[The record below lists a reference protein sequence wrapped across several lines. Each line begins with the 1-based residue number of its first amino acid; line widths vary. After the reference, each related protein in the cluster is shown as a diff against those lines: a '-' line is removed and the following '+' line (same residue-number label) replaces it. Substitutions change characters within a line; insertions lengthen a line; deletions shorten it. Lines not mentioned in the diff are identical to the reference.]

1 MHIINATNQGTL
13 ASLKRATAI
22 ANDKNVL
29 LTATHNGNNP
39 INQNVHKTKQ

>member
-22 ANDKNVL
+22 ANYIIEWQKCFTDSNS
-29 LTATHNGNNP
+29 
-39 INQNVHKTKQ
+39 QWKQSH